1 MIDPTT
7 ATFRNG
13 PQGLAPLR
21 AATVTGELPSTDG
34 DPREVAQKFEAIFVQ
49 QFVAAMRS
57 SAEGLGE
64 GMFGKE
70 SGNDT
75 YTQWFDQFMAEHIT
89 RHEGLGLAKVIEQDM
104 GRHHQRPSG
113 VGQGMLPAK
122 VEVRA

>member
-1 MIDPTT
+1 MIDPTM
-7 ATFRNG
+7 FRNG

-21 AATVTGELPSTDG
+21 AATVTGELPSTKG
-34 DPREVAQKFEAIFVQ
+34 DPHEVAQKFEAIFVQ

-89 RHEGLGLAKVIEQDM
+89 RNEGLGLTKVIEKDM
-104 GRHHQRPSG
+104 DRHHGRPTG
-113 VGQGMLPAK
+113 VGQGMLAVK
-122 VEVRA
+122 DQAEVRS